1 MTESAAAYSDDLG
14 IVIDGESIQQTTDGK
29 QFWLNIT
36 AQLPDEGDH
45 ELNCMWFRSMFL
57 TCVSKANQ
65 TPVITNLLK
74 GRILFA
80 GDIKKVMGK
89 TAMVRLSLRVNLVK
103 EIGRELFKDSYYV
116 QVSARHLLSNQ
127 VVVERV

>member
-1 MTESAAAYSDDLG
+1 MTDSATAYSENLG
-14 IVIDGESIQQTTDGK
+14 IVIDGDPIQQTADGK
-29 QFWLNIT
+29 EFWLKIT

-45 ELNCMWFRSMFL
+45 ELNSMWFRSMFL

-65 TPVITNLLK
+65 TPVITNLIK

-80 GDIKKVMGK
+80 DDIKKVMGK

-103 EIGRELFKDSYYV
+103 EMGRELFKDSYYV
-116 QVSARHLLSNQ
+116 QVSARQLLSNQ
-127 VVVERV
+127 IVVERV